1 MRKLIVKNK
10 FICRIMRPRIKH
22 ARVNNNKERRGKVH
36 QKSDALDYITLSWFT
51 LGEITIFY
59 LFKIYLKRSTE
70 RKRYQH
76 FSLSSLQS
84 K

>member
-36 QKSDALDYITLSWFT
+36 QKSDALDYITLS
-51 LGEITIFY
+51 
-59 LFKIYLKRSTE
+59 
-70 RKRYQH
+70 
-76 FSLSSLQS
+76 
-84 K
+84 